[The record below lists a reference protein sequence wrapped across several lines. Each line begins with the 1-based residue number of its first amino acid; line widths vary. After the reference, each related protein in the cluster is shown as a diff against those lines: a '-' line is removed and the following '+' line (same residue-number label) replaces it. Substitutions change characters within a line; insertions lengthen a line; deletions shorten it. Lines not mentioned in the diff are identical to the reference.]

1 MQNNSN
7 NEPGYVYVI
16 ETELGIRIGQ
26 DKDPESR
33 IAEIGTVSGLD
44 ITHQYISPSCYNFE
58 EIEQALRNKLSS
70 DEQAKKGGWYK
81 KATFKIAKSF
91 LEKQSFQTT
100 SSQPFFTLLFDG
112 ESYPVIHEDGADWL
126 TCDSIGEA
134 LDYDT
139 PRKSILKIYQQHS
152 EELDEYSTKIKMTT
166 ASGVRR
172 EERVFNDE
180 GVITITMLSQQPK
193 ARELRKEAV
202 QLLKSYRLR
211 QFESTLEAP
220 LGVGTDDPL
229 HAIVDYVAQ
238 QTRLALSSVP
248 PEQFEEKNQDLV
260 MANVDFAVQ
269 QIRLG
274 LAPLSSK
281 HSYDDVV
288 SYKDLVI
295 LNQVYKFFTDNFHRF
310 LELDLVDKS
319 QKLPKDLAG
328 FKDSLEK
335 GVTDFYVFPD
345 VLNQDMSAGKKPKVI
360 KQTCNEHGLLNPSPK
375 DKGNTTAIN
384 KRLPPEYKAQRVYH
398 FRIALE
404 GKKKI

>member
-1 MQNNSN
+1 MQNNSS

-26 DKDPESR
+26 DKDPETR

-44 ITHQYISPSCYNFE
+44 ITRQYISPPCYNFD
-58 EIEQALRNKLSS
+58 EIEQALHKKLSA
-70 DEQAKKGGWYK
+70 DEQTKKGGWYK
-81 KATFKIAKSF
+81 KATFKVVRSF
-91 LEKQSFQTT
+91 LDKQSFQAT
-100 SSQPFFTLLFDG
+100 SSKSFFALLFDD
-112 ESYPVIHEDGADWL
+112 ESYPVIHEDGEDWL

-134 LDYDT
+134 LEYDT

-152 EELDEYSTKIKMTT
+152 EELDEYSTKIKMTA

-202 QLLKSYRLR
+202 QLLKSSRLR
-211 QFESTLEAP
+211 QFESTTEAA
-220 LGVGTDDPL
+220 LGVATDDPL
-229 HAIVDYVAQ
+229 YPIVDYVAQ

-260 MANVDFAVQ
+260 KANVDFAVQ

-281 HSYDDVV
+281 HSHDDVV
-288 SYKDLVI
+288 SYKELVI

-360 KQTCNEHGLLNPSPK
+360 KQTCNEHGLLNPNPK